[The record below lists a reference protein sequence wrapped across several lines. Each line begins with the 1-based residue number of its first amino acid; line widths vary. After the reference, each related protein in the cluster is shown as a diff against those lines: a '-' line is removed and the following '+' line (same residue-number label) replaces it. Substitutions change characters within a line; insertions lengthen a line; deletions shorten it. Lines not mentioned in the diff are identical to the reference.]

1 MTGVVEIVMETP
13 CYQCQ
18 RLARYTAYHRADEAM
33 LVRLRQPI
41 SHRDVHDIAAILEA
55 QHEQVP
61 IGVCACGALGQEST
75 SVEFRDR
82 ATREDLDYVADDQ
95 SYEMVRLSLDG
106 ETLWES
112 DLEQWRKGLDEML
125 DVPDP
130 TLGEAI
136 EKSEQ
141 RMATLDAIQARLHA
155 AFMAADDDPPG
166 AEYIRS
172 KARLYC
178 RIDAIKYR
186 ASDALRQPDATL
198 SLGNLAAIDWGMAQF
213 ADGLGFSAA
222 TPLTVPVE
230 YSHSL
235 VAAVHFEVT
244 AQMARRSTDGRFFL
258 DVLLCRHVIDGREV
272 TIFNRVPIQKGEPS

>member
-18 RLARYTAYHRADEAM
+18 RLARYTAFHRADEAM

-41 SHRDVHDIAAILEA
+41 CPHDIAAILEA

-61 IGVCACGALGQEST
+61 IGVCVCGAPGQETT

-82 ATREDLDYVADDQ
+82 AVREDLNYVADDL
-95 SYEMVRLSLDG
+95 SYEMVLLSLDG
-106 ETLWES
+106 KILWES
-112 DLEQWRKGLDEML
+112 DLEQWRQGLDKML
-125 DVPDP
+125 DVPNP

-141 RMATLDAIQARLHA
+141 RMVGLNAIQVRLHA
-155 AFMAADDDPPG
+155 AFTAMDDDPPG

-178 RIDAIKYR
+178 RIGMDSYR
-186 ASDALRQPDATL
+186 KSDAFKQPDRRF
-198 SLGNLAAIDWGMAQF
+198 SPQNLAAVDFAMHQL
-213 ADGLGFSAA
+213 ADGQGFTAA
-222 TPLTVPVE
+222 NPLEVPAE
-230 YSHSL
+230 HSHA
-235 VAAVHFEVT
+235 VFQTVHFEVT
-244 AQMARRSTDGRFFL
+244 TQMVRRSEDGRFF
-258 DVLLCRHVIDGREV
+258 IDALVGKHMIDRREV
-272 TIFNRVPIQKGEPS
+272 IIFNRVHKDKRT